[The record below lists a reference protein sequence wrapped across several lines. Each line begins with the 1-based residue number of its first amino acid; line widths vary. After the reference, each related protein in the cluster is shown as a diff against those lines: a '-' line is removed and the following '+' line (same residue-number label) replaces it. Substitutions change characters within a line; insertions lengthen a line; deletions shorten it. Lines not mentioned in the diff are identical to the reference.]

1 MTWSEN
7 RGPIRERQK
16 RRRRK
21 ILFKEKQVWQ
31 FLMQLSVPCLG
42 CGYTPSMPLGILPLL
57 NEPQPGGTPACRPAT
72 TPAMIHRAI
81 NLTREICL
89 VLVPLAPPILTWDVV
104 INVSLHWWSWDRLT
118 DGEGATDFQVELGW
132 KEQRFQYCSRISYRR
147 IKLFLL
153 FLLHF
158 LRDYA
163 KVVMSLLNYLIQ
175 LSSV

>member
-1 MTWSEN
+1 MIWSEN
-7 RGPIRERQK
+7 RGLYWRDK
-16 RRRRK
+16 KGGKWRRRK

-31 FLMQLSVPCLG
+31 FLMQLSVLCLG

-57 NEPQPGGTPACRPAT
+57 NEPQPEGTPACRPAT

-118 DGEGATDFQVELGW
+118 EGEGAPDFQLEAGW
-132 KEQRFQYCSRISYRR
+132 KEQIFQYCSWIYR
-147 IKLFLL
+147 L
-153 FLLHF
+153 
-158 LRDYA
+158 
-163 KVVMSLLNYLIQ
+163 
-175 LSSV
+175 